1 MPREPRGVIR
11 PMSDTTLECCD
22 VIKGK
27 GLFSSDKYISRNQNM
42 KREDRK
48 RGATHLIRRG
58 EMFEADF
65 PTAIY
70 MKALMDCYDHKQVKR
85 AADLFID
92 HLQQQRAHPVKL
104 MAAYIK
110 TRITIIKWRLK

>member
-1 MPREPRGVIR
+1 MPKEPRGVIR

-27 GLFSSDKYISRNQNM
+27 GLFSSDKYVSRNKNM

-48 RGATHLIRRG
+48 RGVSYLIRRG
-58 EMFEADF
+58 EMFEANF

-70 MKALMDCYDHKQVKR
+70 MKALGNCYDHKQVRR

-92 HLQQQRAHPVKL
+92 HLQQQREHPVKL

-110 TRITIIKWRLK
+110 TRITILKWWMK

>member
-1 MPREPRGVIR
+1 MPKEPRGVIR

-48 RGATHLIRRG
+48 RGVTHLIRRG
-58 EMFEADF
+58 EMFEARLS
-65 PTAIY
+65 Y
-70 MKALMDCYDHKQVKR
+70 R
-85 AADLFID
+85 DLYEGANG
-92 HLQQQRAHPVKL
+92 LLRPQAG
-104 MAAYIK
+104 
-110 TRITIIKWRLK
+110 